1 MKKFVAIALATLG
14 LSYFALTPAAAQT
27 WPQKPIRVIVPFPAG
42 GGTDVVARMVAD
54 HLSKLLGQPIFVEN
68 RGGANGAVGLQALK
82 QSDPDGYT
90 LGFTSDTPMTVNP
103 WLYKD
108 LSYDP
113 LKDFV
118 PVASAVRLPGMLAAN
133 PSLPANTIAEL
144 IALAKQKPDGLA
156 YGSAGIGNFSHLAM
170 VLFTQATG
178 VKMLHVPYKG
188 TGPMAMGIIGGEVQV
203 EFNNVSTLLPF
214 VKDGKLKALAVAEP
228 KRMAKFPDWPAVAE
242 TVRLQFEA
250 GIDDLRRLAGTEQS
264 RRQLAD
270 LDAWCL
276 DGREGLRRVK
286 PDVEPVIAKQGE
298 AVRHRNASG
307 EAQKISAD
315 RHVVVREVD
324 CLNSGL
330 LRQQAFKRSTPSGHR

>member
-1 MKKFVAIALATLG
+1 MRKLGATFAAMLGLLWLALAP
-14 LSYFALTPAAAQT
+14 SAAQD
-27 WPQKPIRVIVPFPAG
+27 WPQKPIRMIVPFPAG
-42 GGTDVVARMVAD
+42 GGTDFVGRLVAD
-54 HLSKLLGQPIFVEN
+54 HLSKILNQPIFVEN

-133 PSLPANTIAEL
+133 PSLPANNIAEL
-144 IALAKQKPDGLA
+144 IALAKQKPDGIA
-156 YGSAGIGNFSHLAM
+156 YGSAGVGNFSHLAM

-188 TGPMAMGIIGGEVQV
+188 TGPMALGIIGGEVQV
-203 EFNNVSTLLPF
+203 EFNNVSTLLAY

-228 KRMAKFPDWPAVAE
+228 QRMPEFPDWPAVAE
-242 TVRLQFEA
+242 TVPGFQMAPWVGLIA
-250 GIDDLRRLAGTEQS
+250 TAGTPKPIVQKLTAAM
-264 RRQLAD
+264 LAVMRD
-270 LDAWCL
+270 PA
-276 DGREGLRRVK
+276 V
-286 PDVEPVIAKQGE
+286 AKQF
-298 AVRHRNASG
+298 
-307 EAQKISAD
+307 AD
-315 RHVVVREVD
+315 QYLTVMALGPDRFEELIRSDTDMWGKVVKAADIKME
-324 CLNSGL
+324 
-330 LRQQAFKRSTPSGHR
+330 